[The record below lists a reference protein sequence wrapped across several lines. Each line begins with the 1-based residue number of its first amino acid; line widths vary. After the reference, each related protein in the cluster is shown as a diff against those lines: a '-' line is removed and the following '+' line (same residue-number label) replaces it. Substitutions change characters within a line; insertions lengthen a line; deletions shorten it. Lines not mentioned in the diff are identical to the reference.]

1 MRYPPE
7 HKQETRAR
15 LVQAGAALA
24 KRQGFAATGLDA
36 LAGAAG
42 LTTGAF
48 YAQFRSKPELLRAI
62 AEQELARAVEGFA
75 ARTPEQAGRALARYL
90 SPEHAAHPEAGCA
103 IPALGAEIARAD
115 QPTREVFETQLQR
128 LHAVFRELLGDSDA
142 AWGLVCQSIGGI
154 LVARAMAT
162 PAARDAVLAGV
173 LADALARLPA
183 PCSTSPDGD
192 TP

>member
-7 HKQETRAR
+7 HKQETRQR

-24 KRQGFAATGLDA
+24 KRQGFAASGLDA

-48 YAQFRSKPELLRAI
+48 YAQFKSKPELLRAI
-62 AEQELARAVEGFA
+62 AEQELARAVDSFS
-75 ARTPEQAGRALARYL
+75 ARTPEQAAHALARYL
-90 SPEHAAHPEAGCA
+90 SPQHAAHPEAGCA

-115 QPTREVFETQLQR
+115 LATREVFEVQLQR
-128 LHAVFRELLGDSDA
+128 LHAVLTALLGNSDA
-142 AWGLVCQSIGGI
+142 AWGLVCQSVGGI

-162 PAARDAVLAGV
+162 PEARDAVLAGV
-173 LADALARLPA
+173 LADALARLPGA
-183 PCSTSPDGD
+183 
-192 TP
+192 